1 MKVKLLI
8 GFVVFIALFFTFCSG
23 DSINSWEIDKPKK
36 VDQLVFFGDSLTAGY
51 GLKKVNESFPNVV
64 SNQFNKPF
72 TRLGF
77 SGYTTGDA
85 IVKLKEIP
93 QKENTLVV
101 VTLGGNDILK
111 NRPLVETEKNLRT
124 LFQEIKAAGHSVL
137 YTEVLGLFG
146 GKRHQMHV
154 KVCTEMKVP
163 MVIDIMAGVFS
174 NGSLMQGDSVHP
186 AASGCKVI
194 GEKIT
199 ATIKDLNLIPE

>member
-1 MKVKLLI
+1 MKIKLVI
-8 GFVVFIALFFTFCSG
+8 GVLVVIALFFTFCSG
-23 DSINSWEIDKPKK
+23 DSANSWEIDKPKK

-51 GLKKVNESFPNVV
+51 GLNNINESFPNAV
-64 SNQFNKPF
+64 STELNKPF

-93 QKENTLVV
+93 QKENTLVI

-111 NRPLVETEKNLRT
+111 NRPLAETEKNLKT
-124 LFQEIKAAGHSVL
+124 LFREIKAAGHDVL

-146 GKRHQMHV
+146 GKRHQMHI

-163 MVIDIMAGVFS
+163 MVVDIMAGVFS
-174 NGSLMQGDSVHP
+174 TASLMQSDSVHP
-186 AASGCKVI
+186 AAAGCKVI
-194 GEKIT
+194 GQKIT
-199 ATIKDLNLIPE
+199 TTIKDLNLIPE